1 MVDLLILAFMKHKQ
15 LVFLSILFAAIF
27 LLPLISAFPQEQ
39 EEVIELLHADNS
51 EMSVQKDSLVIS
63 LYGDVQFRHGTSNL
77 RSDRAI
83 WYKTSGLIVFMGK
96 VRVEDQDQYLLA
108 DRVIY
113 YERYKKAVADGN
125 VKLVSQKE
133 DAIIS
138 GEHGEYDREKNYAF
152 FVLSPK
158 LLIHPDKKDSS
169 ISVTSDTMEYF
180 LDEHKGIARKDVH
193 IQKGEM
199 DAYCG
204 ESELYTKE
212 NRIVLKENP
221 KAKQKGSE
229 LSGEEMELYF
239 KDNLVE
245 KILVWGNAEASH
257 KEMVDSLSGRSN
269 TSFLSGKRISFFL
282 ENEKLKEVE
291 VKENATS
298 LYYPS
303 SKDTLIQTKNE
314 TSGDTINLYLNEN
327 EVKRVLIRGGAMGTY
342 YQTKKPNPANVRDS
356 LLTADTIIYSAQRID
371 YEIDDSLIT
380 LENECN
386 LKYGK
391 ASLNAGLVKY
401 YTPKQIL
408 VASAMVT
415 EEEGKK
421 VIKGLPDLKDGD
433 DEITGHEM
441 VYNLKTRRGKIK
453 AGKTGFEKGFYYGE
467 DMKRINEKIILVK
480 KGIYTTCDLDN
491 PHYHFFSQKMKI
503 IPQDKVIAK
512 PIVLYIA
519 DLPVIA
525 IPYYVFP
532 IKRGRHSGFLTF
544 DIGSF
549 EKGNRFIR
557 NLGYYWAPSSYYD
570 FEGSFDFYESS
581 GWTIKG
587 WGRYAVRYLL
597 NGSIAG
603 SYNRQASW
611 AGFTQSKRTRWDL
624 VVRHSQSFSPVTS
637 LSAYGTFI
645 SDKSYYKDFSFDPQ
659 ERRNRTLH
667 SQVNLSTR
675 WSGASIYGA
684 LDRNLDLDAGTRTD
698 LLPTLRFSFPA
709 FTPFKSEKGE
719 TTTDWYRSLYLTFS
733 SDFSNYSY
741 KEDNEGV
748 VDRKKYSTMDNYLNL
763 IFPQN
768 LFGFLVFS
776 PNFNYQE
783 TWYYVFKTDLSEKQ
797 NLRPES
803 FARRGVLA
811 LSTSFKTTLFG
822 TFYPKIWKL
831 CGIRHVVTPTVG
843 FSWHPE
849 IKKHDEY
856 VSYTGKGGSG
866 GKQES
871 MNFNLSNLFGI
882 KIKDKDKEKKFDIF
896 NFNLGTGYN
905 FVAKAHKLANL
916 SSSLRSNFIRG
927 LDFSFSATHDFYDEK
942 TGELKKRFPRLVYFS
957 LNTNLSLQG
966 KGLSEKSEEES
977 GSSGVQAGGIWGLT
991 ISHSYS
997 ETKSY
1002 GTVSKNHWVNLSLDL
1017 WLTKNWHLGYVNR
1030 YDFPS
1035 KKITEQSFDLYRDM
1049 HCWEGRF
1056 SWVIQGYRSGY
1067 YFKINIKSLPEV
1079 KIEKSRGGL
1088 REMFF

>member
-1 MVDLLILAFMKHKQ
+1 MDVAFKKYKKLA
-15 LVFLSILFAAIF
+15 FLSILFVVIF
-27 LLPLISAFPQEQ
+27 LLPLASAHPQEQ

-51 EMSVQKDSLVIS
+51 EMSFSKDSLVIS

-83 WYKTSGLIVFMGK
+83 WYKTSKQIVFMGK
-96 VRVEDQDQYLLA
+96 VEVEDKDQYLSA
-108 DRVIY
+108 DRLIY
-113 YERYKKAVADGN
+113 YERYKKAVADGK

-138 GEHGEYDREKNYAF
+138 GEHGEYDRVKNYAF
-152 FVLSPK
+152 FILSPK

-180 LDEHKGIARKDVH
+180 VDEHKGIARKDVH

-204 ESELYTKE
+204 KAELYTKG
-212 NRIVLKENP
+212 NKIVLIDNP
-221 KAKQKGSE
+221 KARQKGSE

-245 KILVWGNAEASH
+245 KILVWGNAKASH
-257 KEMVDSLSGRSN
+257 TEMVDSLNAKSN
-269 TSFLSGKRISFFL
+269 TSFLSGKKISFFL

-298 LYYPS
+298 LYFPY
-303 SKDTLIQTKNE
+303 SKETLVQTKNE
-314 TSGDTINLYLNEN
+314 TSGDTINLYLKDN
-327 EVKRVLIRGGAMGTY
+327 EVKRVLIRGGAVGTY
-342 YQTKKPNPANVRDS
+342 YQTKKPNPANVSDT
-356 LLTADTIIYSAQRID
+356 LLTADTIKYSAQKID
-371 YEIDDSLIT
+371 YQIDDSLIT
-380 LENECN
+380 LENNCN
-386 LKYGK
+386 LEYAK
-391 ASLNAGLVKY
+391 ASLDAGLVKY

-408 VASAMVT
+408 VAKGMVT

-421 VIKGLPDLKDGD
+421 LLRGLPDLKDGD
-433 DEITGHEM
+433 DEITGQEM
-441 VYNLKTRRGKIK
+441 VYNLKTKRGKIK
-453 AGKTGFEKGFYYGE
+453 AGKTGFERGFYYG
-467 DMKRINEKIILVK
+467 DDLKRISEKIILAK
-480 KGIYTTCDLDN
+480 KGTYTTCDLDN

-503 IPQDKVIAK
+503 IPQDKVITK

-519 DLPVIA
+519 DLPVLA

-544 DIGSF
+544 DLGSF
-549 EKGNRFIR
+549 EKGDRFIR

-581 GWTIKG
+581 GWTLKG
-587 WGRYAVRYLL
+587 WTRYAIRYLL

-603 SYNRQASW
+603 SYNRQSSW
-611 AGFTQSKRTRWDL
+611 MGFSQSKTTRWDL
-624 VVRHSQSFSPVTS
+624 VIRHSQTLSPSTS
-637 LSAYGTFI
+637 LSAYGTFL
-645 SDKSYYKDFSFDPQ
+645 SDKSYYKDFSFDPH
-659 ERRNRTLH
+659 ERRNRALH

-684 LDRNLDLDAGTRTD
+684 LDRNLNLDLGTRTD

-709 FTPFKSEKGE
+709 FTPFKSGKGQ
-719 TTTDWYRSLYLTFS
+719 TTTNWLGSLYLTLS

-741 KEDNEGV
+741 KKDFGGV
-748 VDRKKYSTMDNYLNL
+748 VNRKKYSTMDNYLNL
-763 IFPQN
+763 TFPFN
-768 LFGFLVFS
+768 LFGFLVLS

-783 TWYYVFKTDLSEKQ
+783 TWYYVFKTDLSERQ
-797 NLRPES
+797 NVFSES
-803 FARRGVLA
+803 FARRGIFG
-811 LSTSFKTTLFG
+811 LSLNANTTLFG
-822 TFYPKIWKL
+822 TFYPKISKL
-831 CGIRHVVTPTVG
+831 YGIRHVMTPAVS

-849 IKKHDEY
+849 IKKHNEY
-856 VSYTGKGGSG
+856 VSYTGRGGSG

-871 MNFNLSNLFGI
+871 INFNLSNLFWI
-882 KIKDKDKEKKFDIF
+882 KVKDKDKEKKFELL
-896 NFNLGTGYN
+896 NFNLSTGYN
-905 FVAKAHKLANL
+905 FLAKTHKLANL

-927 LDFSFSATHDFYDEK
+927 LDFSFSAAHDFYDEK
-942 TGELKKRFPRLVYFS
+942 TGELKKRFPRLIYFS
-957 LNTNLSLQG
+957 LNTNLFFTG
-966 KGLSEKSEEES
+966 KNREEKAGELGAGV
-977 GSSGVQAGGIWGLT
+977 GSVWGLR

-997 ETKSY
+997 ETHSFSR
-1002 GTVSKNHWVNLSLDL
+1002 VFKNHWVSSSLDL

-1030 YDFPS
+1030 YDFQS

-1056 SWVIQGYRSGY
+1056 SWVLQGFRSGY

-1079 KIEKSRGGL
+1079 KIEKSPGGL
-1088 REMFF
+1088 REMIF